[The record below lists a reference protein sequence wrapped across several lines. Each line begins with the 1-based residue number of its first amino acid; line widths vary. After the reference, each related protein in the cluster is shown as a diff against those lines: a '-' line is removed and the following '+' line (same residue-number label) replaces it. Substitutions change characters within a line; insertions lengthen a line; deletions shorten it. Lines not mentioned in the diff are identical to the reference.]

1 MHNIILENF
10 MQVLVKRSIYV
21 QYEYMS
27 ISSCENEY

>member
-1 MHNIILENF
+1 MHNIILENLT
-10 MQVLVKRSIYV
+10 QVLVKRYLYV